1 MRVPVVAG
9 NWKMNKTAREAVE
22 LIEEIKPLV
31 KDAECEVVVCVPA
44 TDIYHV
50 SQAIAGSNIKL
61 GAQNVHAEASGAF
74 TGEISADMLL
84 EFGVEYVIIGHSERR
99 CYYGETNR
107 TVNLRTQT
115 ALNRGLKPIVCV
127 GETLSQRHAGKTN
140 DVLEQQLFE
149 SLYGIRNFENTIV
162 AYEPIW
168 AIGTGQT
175 PTSREANENI
185 AFIRKTLRKLHGDK
199 LADEIRILY
208 GGSVLPTNAAE
219 IFAMNE
225 IDGGL
230 IGGASLKAESFAE
243 IVHST
248 K

>member
-1 MRVPVVAG
+1 MRIPVVAG
-9 NWKMNKTAREAVE
+9 NWKMNKTASEAVR

-31 KDAECEVVVCVPA
+31 KEAECEVVVCVPA
-44 TDIYHV
+44 IDIYHV

-61 GAQNVHAEASGAF
+61 GAQNVHSEPSGAF

-99 CYYGETNR
+99 CYYGETNS
-107 TVNLRTQT
+107 TVNARTQT

-149 SLYGIRNFENTIV
+149 GLHGIKNFENAII

-175 PTSREANENI
+175 PTSQEANRNI

-199 LADEIRILY
+199 IADRIRILY
-208 GGSVLPTNAAE
+208 GGSVLPTNAKE
-219 IFAMNE
+219 IFSMDE

-230 IGGASLKAESFAE
+230 IGGASLKADSFAE
-243 IVHST
+243 IVRSA

>member
-1 MRVPVVAG
+1 MRIPVIAG
-9 NWKMNKTAREAVE
+9 NWKMNKTAKEAVK
-22 LIEEIKPLV
+22 LIEEMKPLV
-31 KDAECEVVVCVPA
+31 ANAECEVIVCVPA
-44 TDIYHV
+44 TAIYHV
-50 SQAIAGSNIKL
+50 SQAVKGTNIRL
-61 GAQNVHAEASGAF
+61 GAQNVNAEEKGAF

-127 GETLSQRHAGKTN
+127 GETLSQRHAGKTE

-149 SLYGIRNFENTIV
+149 SLYGIKNFENTIV

-175 PTSREANENI
+175 PTAEEANKNI
-185 AFIRKTLRKLHGDK
+185 SFIRKVIRKLHGDK
-199 LADEIRILY
+199 LADEVRILY
-208 GGSVLPTNAAE
+208 GGSVLPSNAKE
-219 IFAMNE
+219 IFAMSE

-243 IVHST
+243 IVKSI